1 VSGGAGGVDGS
12 LVTCRNKAHL
22 EDVGT
27 SDLIGSEWYVLNT
40 NFFELLLKTY
50 LLRAQNAIKK
60 LYKLSAGRLKAD
72 LAVHVTSIKGLFSRL
87 RIHLTPPDRGPH
99 RTWGDRDCKQST
111 DQIIIQLMMRCKL

>member
-1 VSGGAGGVDGS
+1 VVVALMELSHVQEQSPG
-12 LVTCRNKAHL
+12 TYL

-27 SDLIGSEWYVLNT
+27 SDLIGSEWYVPNT
-40 NFFELLLKTY
+40 NFYQLLLKTY

-99 RTWGDRDCKQST
+99 RTWGGNANVD
-111 DQIIIQLMMRCKL
+111 